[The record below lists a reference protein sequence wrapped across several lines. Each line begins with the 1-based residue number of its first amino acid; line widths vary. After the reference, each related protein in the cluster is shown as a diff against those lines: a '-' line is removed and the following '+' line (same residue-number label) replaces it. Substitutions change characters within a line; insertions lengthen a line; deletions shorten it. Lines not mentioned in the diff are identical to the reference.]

1 MSVNALMLP
10 QFDYMDIIWCRGG
23 KTKLNSL
30 DILYKKV
37 AKIALDVHWQEPSV
51 NVYRNMIVRGKVAI
65 RWIFLFTRISQR
77 NMVVRTP
84 TNIIRLVANFV
95 SHGKTTFY
103 HILPPSYHLSGLP
116 NIFRCERRKG
126 HKLIED
132 VYLIEEKN
140 FFWKKFYVGESGNW
154 IITN

>member
-1 MSVNALMLP
+1 MRRRWKRRL
-10 QFDYMDIIWCRGG
+10 GG
-23 KTKLNSL
+23 L
-30 DILYKKV
+30 
-37 AKIALDVHWQEPSV
+37 
-51 NVYRNMIVRGKVAI
+51 IVRGKVAI

-140 FFWKKFYVGESGNW
+140 FFQKKFYVGESGNW
-154 IITN
+154 IITNQLITKKIHFFYWLKMIKIV